1 MRLGLRAKF
10 WLIVLLAVLLCG
22 GIGVVGLRQQIA
34 GMEEISRIG
43 GDAIR
48 EASQLSEERRA
59 LALAQLLAEAIV
71 NPLYYFDLAQIGE
84 AVRSARRQPEVNYV
98 LVYDGEGRILHD
110 ASPDIARFG
119 QRMGDGMATAAMAA
133 LEPVVQMD
141 AQTIDAAV
149 PITLG
154 GERIGGV
161 RVGISRDAPSLFE
174 RQVIG
179 SIQDGMDR
187 WRARMRSLI
196 GVLLLALMLPILL
209 AALLISRGLVRPV
222 RRLAHA
228 ARQMEQGDY
237 AVGFLASSRRDEIGD
252 LEDAFV
258 RMGHSVDRH
267 DRDIRRLAFG
277 DALTGLPNRVAFR
290 ESLNARVLAA
300 ERDGHQL
307 ALMFIDL
314 DDFKRVNDTLGH
326 DIGDDVLS
334 QFGARIL
341 DVARGMDDGH
351 IELARF
357 GGDEFVVLLHGTEV
371 RERSARLAQAFL
383 AQMRQPITV
392 GGQGIVLAASIG
404 ITLYPHDGAQ
414 PATLLKNADI
424 AMYRAK
430 LDVKNCLRFYT
441 RDMDMAME
449 REMQLEQDLHLALD
463 RGELSVVYQ
472 PIHSLHSERIIGAEA
487 LVRWNH
493 PQRGP
498 IEPELFIAV
507 AEQTG
512 QIEAIGRFVL
522 KVACEDAAKW
532 PATPNGSLFVSVNV
546 SARQLRQGVLPGVVA
561 AELEASGLAASRLH
575 LELTETTM
583 FSLDRG
589 AIDAFA
595 RLREAGVK
603 IWLDD
608 FGTGFSG
615 LSHLR
620 RVPVD
625 GVKIDRSF
633 VSGMLDDTD
642 DLALTAAIIA
652 MAHSLG
658 IVVTAEGVENQGQV
672 DALKARG
679 CDNLQGFLL
688 GRPMGAEALMRE
700 LGV

>member
-119 QRMGDGMATAAMAA
+119 QRMGARRLG
-133 LEPVVQMD
+133 LRQPV
-141 AQTIDAAV
+141 
-149 PITLG
+149 P
-154 GERIGGV
+154 
-161 RVGISRDAPSLFE
+161 
-174 RQVIG
+174 
-179 SIQDGMDR
+179 
-187 WRARMRSLI
+187 
-196 GVLLLALMLPILL
+196 LL

-430 LDVKNCLRFYT
+430 LDGKNCLRFYT

-498 IEPELFIAV
+498 IAPELFIAV